1 MITFIL
7 KIWTFVKKYLK
18 WILAAIALAA
28 ITILGSLSGSKGRQ
42 LRDADVQIQVLKQQ
56 VITQQELIQQLAAM
70 ESVHC
75 EVTLTVRNSAVMGSV
90 HSGAVNQ
97 EAEQIATYL
106 RGEILDK
113 IMADEKNTIQ
123 KSYP

>member
-1 MITFIL
+1 MIAMIL
-7 KIWTFVKKYLK
+7 KIWAFIKKYLK
-18 WILAAIALAA
+18 WILAAIALVIIIATSSVA
-28 ITILGSLSGSKGRQ
+28 SSKSQQ
-42 LRDADVQIQVLKQQ
+42 LKVADTQIVVLQQQ
-56 VITQQELIQQLAAM
+56 VITQQELITKLAAM

-75 EVTLTVRNSAVMGSV
+75 EVSLTVKNTAVMGAN

-113 IMADEKNTIQ
+113 LMEAEKPAITQ
-123 KSYP
+123 KQ

>member
-1 MITFIL
+1 MITMIL
-7 KIWTFVKKYLK
+7 KIWAFIKKYLK
-18 WILAAIALAA
+18 WILAAIALVIIIATSSVA
-28 ITILGSLSGSKGRQ
+28 SSKSQQ
-42 LRDADVQIQVLKQQ
+42 LKEADTQIVVLQQQ
-56 VITQQELIQQLAAM
+56 VITQQELITKLAAM

-75 EVTLTVRNSAVMGSV
+75 EVSLTVKNTAVMGAN

-113 IMADEKNTIQ
+113 LMEAEKPAITQ
-123 KSYP
+123 KQ

>member
-1 MITFIL
+1 MIAMIL
-7 KIWTFVKKYLK
+7 KIWAFIKKYLK
-18 WILAAIALAA
+18 WILAAIALVIIIATSSVA
-28 ITILGSLSGSKGRQ
+28 SSKSQQ
-42 LRDADVQIQVLKQQ
+42 LKEADTQIVVLQQQ
-56 VITQQELIQQLAAM
+56 VITQQELITKLAAM

-75 EVTLTVRNSAVMGSV
+75 EVSLTVKNTAVMGAN

-113 IMADEKNTIQ
+113 LMEAEKPAITQ
-123 KSYP
+123 KQ

>member
-1 MITFIL
+1 M
-7 KIWTFVKKYLK
+7 KKYLK
-18 WILAAIALAA
+18 WILGAIALVIIIIVWSVA
-28 ITILGSLSGSKGRQ
+28 GSKGKQ
-42 LRDADVQIQVLKQQ
+42 LKEADVQIQVLQQQ
-56 VITQQELIQQLAAM
+56 VITQQELIQKLAAM

-75 EVTLTVRNSAVMGSV
+75 EVTLTVKNSAVMGAV

-113 IMADEKNTIQ
+113 ILEDERSITTKKNPNQ
-123 KSYP
+123 Q

>member
-1 MITFIL
+1 MIAMIL
-7 KIWTFVKKYLK
+7 KIWAFIKKYLK
-18 WILAAIALAA
+18 WILAAIALVIIIATSSVA
-28 ITILGSLSGSKGRQ
+28 SSKSQQ
-42 LRDADVQIQVLKQQ
+42 LKEADTQIVVLQQQ
-56 VITQQELIQQLAAM
+56 VITQQELITKLAAM

-75 EVTLTVRNSAVMGSV
+75 EVSLTVKNTAVMGAN

-113 IMADEKNTIQ
+113 LMEDEKPSITQ
-123 KSYP
+123 KQ

>member
-1 MITFIL
+1 MIL
-7 KIWTFVKKYLK
+7 KIWAFIKKYLK
-18 WILAAIALAA
+18 WILAAIALVIIIATSSVA
-28 ITILGSLSGSKGRQ
+28 SSKSQQ
-42 LRDADVQIQVLKQQ
+42 LKEADTQIVVLQQQ
-56 VITQQELIQQLAAM
+56 VIIQQELITKLAAM

-75 EVTLTVRNSAVMGSV
+75 EVSLTVKNTAVMGAN

-113 IMADEKNTIQ
+113 LMEAEKPAITQ
-123 KSYP
+123 KQ

>member
-1 MITFIL
+1 MIAMIL
-7 KIWTFVKKYLK
+7 KIWAFIKKYLK
-18 WILAAIALAA
+18 WILAAIALVIIIATSSVA
-28 ITILGSLSGSKGRQ
+28 SSKSQQ
-42 LRDADVQIQVLKQQ
+42 LKEADTQIVVLQQ
-56 VITQQELIQQLAAM
+56 LVITQQELITKLAAM

-75 EVTLTVRNSAVMGSV
+75 EVSLTVKNTAVMGAN

-113 IMADEKNTIQ
+113 LMEAEKPAITQ
-123 KSYP
+123 KQ

>member
-1 MITFIL
+1 MIL
-7 KIWTFVKKYLK
+7 KIWAFIKKYLK
-18 WILAAIALAA
+18 WILAAIALVIIIATSSVA
-28 ITILGSLSGSKGRQ
+28 SSKSQQ
-42 LRDADVQIQVLKQQ
+42 LKEADTQIVVLQQQ
-56 VITQQELIQQLAAM
+56 VITQQELITKLAAM

-75 EVTLTVRNSAVMGSV
+75 EVSLTVKNTAVMGAN

-113 IMADEKNTIQ
+113 LMEAEKPAITQ
-123 KSYP
+123 KQ